1 MESIRQKIKDVFD
14 KWDRGQIREIK
25 ISNLKLTVNVGEDI
39 FENKW
44 TQIYFEKDGK
54 NLGMIFKLSD
64 KKTNTVYSAESFDD
78 KYNKE
83 FEEAIIRASKRVLS
97 TSLVC

>member
-1 MESIRQKIKDVFD
+1 MNLETQRIKEVFD

-25 ISNLKLTVNVGEDI
+25 ISNLKLTVNVGEDL

-64 KKTNTVYSAESFDD
+64 KNKYSLFSR
-78 KYNKE
+78 K
-83 FEEAIIRASKRVLS
+83 L
-97 TSLVC
+97 

>member
-1 MESIRQKIKDVFD
+1 MNLETQRIKEVFD

-25 ISNLKLTVNVGEDI
+25 ISNLKLTVNVGEDL

-44 TQIYFEKDGK
+44 TQIYFEKRWQKSRNDFQA
-54 NLGMIFKLSD
+54 IR
-64 KKTNTVYSAESFDD
+64 KKSNTVYSAESFDD

-83 FEEAIIRASKRVLS
+83 FEEAIIRASKEFY
-97 TSLVC
+97 

>member
-1 MESIRQKIKDVFD
+1 MNLETQRIKEVFD

-25 ISNLKLTVNVGEDI
+25 ISNLKLTVNVGEDL

-64 KKTNTVYSAESFDD
+64 KKQIQFIQQKALTINTI
-78 KYNKE
+78 KNLK
-83 FEEAIIRASKRVLS
+83 KQ
-97 TSLVC
+97 

>member
-1 MESIRQKIKDVFD
+1 
-14 KWDRGQIREIK
+14 
-25 ISNLKLTVNVGEDI
+25 
-39 FENKW
+39 
-44 TQIYFEKDGK
+44 
-54 NLGMIFKLSD
+54 MIFKLSD